1 MSSKTLVR
9 WRCDRRGPPY
19 VKLGNT
25 VRYAMSYVLEFERN
39 GLRKPVPRQI
49 TPPEPSTPD
58 IAQNM
63 TVRDVVASLRAG
75 GEWPSRTVENQS

>member
-1 MSSKTLVR
+1 M
-9 WRCDRRGPPY
+9 
-19 VKLGNT
+19 GNT
-25 VRYAMSYVLEFERN
+25 VRYAMSSVLEFERN

-75 GEWPSRTVENQS
+75 GDWPSRTVENQS